1 MGLTGPGQ
9 RTRGVG
15 GGCGRCLPRLISDG
29 NLEVVD
35 RAPWALVTDELGLED
50 RFERFSQGVIV
61 AVTGGADRGDG
72 AGIGEPLG

>member
-1 MGLTGPGQ
+1 MVVPIEVLG
-9 RTRGVG
+9 
-15 GGCGRCLPRLISDG
+15 DG

-35 RAPWALVTDELGLED
+35 RAPWALVTDELSLED

-72 AGIGEPLG
+72 AGLGEPLG